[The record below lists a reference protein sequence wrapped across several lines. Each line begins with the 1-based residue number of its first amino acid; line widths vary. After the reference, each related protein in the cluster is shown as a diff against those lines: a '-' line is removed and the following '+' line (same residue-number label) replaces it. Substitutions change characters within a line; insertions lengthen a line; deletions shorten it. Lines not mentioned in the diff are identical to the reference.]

1 MKFHNQ
7 ETDKVLEILSK
18 WDFFYGQRAGR
29 ELWTDKPLDVQNQD
43 ITYFNRDMETVK
55 NWVQKAAHLMGYEVV
70 EEGHNGDTAGIS
82 DAFNRMAK
90 EMREN
95 VGEMRE
101 PQLNAGKEEANMD
114 KPLKDWTLE
123 EAKAYCLKNYGDD
136 CYEDNE
142 SNDCVLSKCGLCCS
156 EPRDMHFKEE
166 PCFTQQEVED
176 AKVLARALL
185 ADGFERNKI
194 GDVFAISKTAGR
206 ELIDSRMFPSI
217 HPGQT
222 YTLDEI
228 IGGAQ

>member
-1 MKFHNQ
+1 MKFHDPDTGKTFKNI
-7 ETDKVLEILSK
+7 ETARMWFCYKKHWMCDKNCELSFRDNNGRSLCA
-18 WDFFYGQRAGR
+18 WNFMGQNPR
-29 ELWTDKPLDVQNQD
+29 E
-43 ITYFNRDMETVK
+43 
-55 NWVQKAAHLMGYEVV
+55 AARLMGYEVV

-123 EAKAYCLKNYGDD
+123 EVKNECKIHGECRGCHFEGSRFCEQTGVQCPNDWDLTDKPRFAK
-136 CYEDNE
+136 
-142 SNDCVLSKCGLCCS
+142 
-156 EPRDMHFKEE
+156 
-166 PCFTQQEVED
+166 QEVEFARLAKD
-176 AKVLARALL
+176 ACKNVVWIKRK
-185 ADGFERNKI
+185 DERTL
-194 GDVFAISKTAGR
+194 VWKTEYNEDEYR
-206 ELIDSRMFPSI
+206 LPFRLFPSI
-217 HPGQT
+217 QSGQS